1 MTPNEFTA
9 AVKHAAEVAL
19 DPLKIC
25 VEFRNAD
32 AWKFGEHGHVARFV
46 AYKKDGPEP
55 AQVIAESLINVR
67 DTEAKSAGANFLALF
82 VVRAVL
88 EGCVKI
94 HRDRLTSVAFH
105 WQKIEDLIGISPKP
119 ENNHAEQKSRRR
131 ENQSRC

>member
-9 AVKHAAEVAL
+9 VVKHAAEVAL

-32 AWKFGEHGHVARFV
+32 AWKFGTHGHIARFV
-46 AYKKDGPEP
+46 AYKKEGAEGDT
-55 AQVIAESLINVR
+55 VIAEGMINVK
-67 DTEAKSAGANFLALF
+67 DIEARNAGANFLALF

-105 WQKIEDLIGISPKP
+105 WQKIEDLIGVTPK
-119 ENNHAEQKSRRR
+119 K
-131 ENQSRC
+131 